1 MLKIFENDI
10 LSVRGV
16 PARWFLAATL
26 TLAAGG
32 AAIAQTPAQCDNIGS
47 LPANTQ
53 MRVTQQLGRAMVDIS
68 RPNST
73 GRKVEIEYGDELY
86 SFKFGNDGRV
96 RAGFALTAPNN
107 QISIAMSEAAPIN
120 CTIAVPDFAK
130 LYRVVLRWRDPVQL
144 ELNVIEPGGR
154 IGESGHVN
162 AIRSNAN
169 LTQGIGQM
177 DIVGAIPPD
186 GATAEMSYVV
196 ANASTIPSNSMFSF
210 RLDYVSRGVQPDAPY
225 CEDHSLAAPQFE
237 FITIENGTVNT
248 RKMSANRARCR
259 EKIADA
265 RRLMPIRQ

>member
-1 MLKIFENDI
+1 MA
-10 LSVRGV
+10 V
-16 PARWFLAATL
+16 
-26 TLAAGG
+26 
-32 AAIAQTPAQCDNIGS
+32 AQTPAPAAAQCENLTA

-53 MRVTQQLGRAMVDIS
+53 LKVSQQSGRAMVEIT

-196 ANASTIPSNSMFSF
+196 ANASTIPSNSTFNF
-210 RLDYVSRGVQPDAPY
+210 RLDYVSRGVQPEAPY
-225 CEDHSLAAPQFE
+225 CEDHPLAAPQFE
-237 FITIENGTVNT
+237 FITIENGTVNA
-248 RKMSANRARCR
+248 RKMSANRAKCR